1 MSSTDFLVV
10 NPALTTV
17 AYAQRITAA
26 TLLTLIKEEIG
37 PFPANHCFSVIPYS
51 QAAQR
56 KLKGTPA

>member
-1 MSSTDFLVV
+1 MSSPHFLVV

-26 TLLTLIKEEIG
+26 QLLKIIQEEIAG
-37 PFPANHCFSVIPYS
+37 YPANHCFSVVPYS

-56 KLKGTPA
+56 KLKQR

>member
-26 TLLTLIKEEIG
+26 QLLKIIQEEIAG
-37 PFPANHCFSVIPYS
+37 YPANHCFSVVPYS
-51 QAAQR
+51 QTAQR
-56 KLKGTPA
+56 KLKQR

>member
-17 AYAQRITAA
+17 AFAQRITASQ
-26 TLLTLIKEEIG
+26 LLQILQEEIAG
-37 PFPANHCFSVIPYS
+37 YPANHCFSVVPYS

-56 KLKGTPA
+56 KLKQR

>member
-17 AYAQRITAA
+17 AYAQRITASQ
-26 TLLTLIKEEIG
+26 LLQIIQEEIAG
-37 PFPANHCFSVIPYS
+37 YPANHCFSVVPYS

-56 KLKGTPA
+56 KLKQR